1 MENKEQ
7 KLPENE
13 KQQETSETNGREC
26 SETISSELVEYSSD
40 MLEGMTL
47 EEREAFFEENGK
59 SIGDMDF
66 EKKLTDEELA
76 VMKDE
81 IYRLNDELMETTEEK
96 AAITKQYGDHIKS
109 LQTQMNTVTTNV
121 KKGSKPV
128 CEPCVK
134 IIDMKGKQVYFFAL
148 STGQCVLVRGIVS
161 SDLEQ
166 EFPFVTVYN
175 VTNESGDKVELTISR
190 NGGMPEINDKTSDE
204 DGDYTFDDGTLVTV
218 ENGKV
223 ANIENPSEEGDE
235 QFSNENED

>member
-1 MENKEQ
+1 MEKQNEM
-7 KLPENE
+7 LPENE
-13 KQQETSETNGREC
+13 EQVSNESNTAQN
-26 SETISSELVEYSSD
+26 ETITQSVAEEYSYD
-40 MLEGMTL
+40 MLVNMTE

-66 EKKLTDEELA
+66 DKNLTEEELSE
-76 VMKDE
+76 MKDE

-96 AAITKQYGDHIKS
+96 VAITKQYGDRIKS

-121 KKGSKPV
+121 KKGTKPV

-134 IIDMKGKQVYFFAL
+134 VIDIKGRHVYFFAQ
-148 STGQCVLVRGIVS
+148 STGQCVLVRGITP

-175 VTNESGDKVELTISR
+175 VTDEEGERVELLISR
-190 NGGMPEINDKTSDE
+190 NGGMPELNDRTSNE
-204 DGDYTFDDGTLVTV
+204 NGDYTLDDGTLITI

-223 ANIENPSEEGDE
+223 SNIEVPE
-235 QFSNENED
+235 QEDSAEDIGED

>member
-1 MENKEQ
+1 MEKQNEM
-7 KLPENE
+7 LPENE
-13 KQQETSETNGREC
+13 EQVSNESNTALN
-26 SETISSELVEYSSD
+26 ETITQSVAEEYSFD
-40 MLEGMTL
+40 MLVNMTE

-66 EKKLTDEELA
+66 DKNLTEDELSE
-76 VMKDE
+76 MKDE

-96 AAITKQYGDHIKS
+96 VAITKQYGDRIKS

-121 KKGSKPV
+121 KKGTKPV

-134 IIDMKGKQVYFFAL
+134 VIDMKGKRVYFFAQ
-148 STGQCVLVRGIVS
+148 STGQCVLVRGITP

-175 VTNESGDKVELTISR
+175 VTDEKGERVELSISR
-190 NGGMPEINDKTSDE
+190 NGGMPELNDRTSNE
-204 DGDYTFDDGTLVTV
+204 NGDYTLDDGTLITI

-223 ANIENPSEEGDE
+223 SNIEVPEQEDSAEDTDE
-235 QFSNENED
+235 D

>member
-1 MENKEQ
+1 MEKQNEM
-7 KLPENE
+7 LPENE
-13 KQQETSETNGREC
+13 EQISNESNTAQN
-26 SETISSELVEYSSD
+26 ETITQSVAEEYSFD
-40 MLEGMTL
+40 MLVDMTE

-66 EKKLTDEELA
+66 DKNLTEDELSE
-76 VMKDE
+76 MKDE

-96 AAITKQYGDHIKS
+96 VAITKQYGDRIES

-121 KKGSKPV
+121 KKGTKPV

-134 IIDMKGKQVYFFAL
+134 VIDMKGKRVYFFAQ
-148 STGQCVLVRGIVS
+148 STGQCVLVRGITP

-175 VTNESGDKVELTISR
+175 VTDEEGERVELSISR
-190 NGGMPEINDKTSDE
+190 NGGMPELNDRTSNE
-204 DGDYTFDDGTLVTV
+204 NGDYTLDDGTLITI

-223 ANIENPSEEGDE
+223 SNIEVPEQEDSAEDTDE
-235 QFSNENED
+235 D

>member
-1 MENKEQ
+1 MEKQNEM
-7 KLPENE
+7 LPENE
-13 KQQETSETNGREC
+13 EQISNESNTAQN
-26 SETISSELVEYSSD
+26 ETITQSVAEEYSFD
-40 MLEGMTL
+40 MLVDMTE

-66 EKKLTDEELA
+66 DKNLTEDELSE
-76 VMKDE
+76 MKDE

-96 AAITKQYGDHIKS
+96 VAITKQYGDRIKS

-121 KKGSKPV
+121 KKGTKPV

-134 IIDMKGKQVYFFAL
+134 VIDMKGKRVYFFAQ
-148 STGQCVLVRGIVS
+148 STGQCVLVRGITP

-175 VTNESGDKVELTISR
+175 VTDEEGERAELSISR
-190 NGGMPEINDKTSDE
+190 NGGMPELNDRTSNE
-204 DGDYTFDDGTLVTV
+204 NGDYTLDDGTLITI

-223 ANIENPSEEGDE
+223 SNIEVPEQEDSAEDTDE
-235 QFSNENED
+235 D

>member
-13 KQQETSETNGREC
+13 KQQETSKTNGREC

-81 IYRLNDELMETTEEK
+81 IYRLNDELLETTEEK
-96 AAITKQYGDHIKS
+96 AAITK
-109 LQTQMNTVTTNV
+109 
-121 KKGSKPV
+121 
-128 CEPCVK
+128 
-134 IIDMKGKQVYFFAL
+134 
-148 STGQCVLVRGIVS
+148 
-161 SDLEQ
+161 
-166 EFPFVTVYN
+166 
-175 VTNESGDKVELTISR
+175 
-190 NGGMPEINDKTSDE
+190 
-204 DGDYTFDDGTLVTV
+204 
-218 ENGKV
+218 
-223 ANIENPSEEGDE
+223 
-235 QFSNENED
+235 